1 MHTVLKALVFTSAA
15 LLCARNF
22 WGVLT
27 SQSHINTLCSQ
38 EAVCHCSY
46 NYGPIINFLQRFDTQ
61 FKIQGV
67 AELFTPHCRGQ
78 DAVCMYYLLHR
89 SLNRCIL
96 ENAFEVK
103 QVTSK
108 WQWKTRDRDKQW
120 TYNKQSWLCSNP

>member
-1 MHTVLKALVFTSAA
+1 MQTVLKALVFTSAA

-27 SQSHINTLCSQ
+27 SQSHTYVLFTRISLCQ
-38 EAVCHCSY
+38 CSY
-46 NYGPIINFLQRFDTQ
+46 NYGPIINFLQTLETQ

-78 DAVCMYYLLHR
+78 DTVCMYCLLHR

-103 QVTSK
+103 QGTSK
-108 WQWKTRDRDKQW
+108 WQWKRRDRDKQW
-120 TYNKQSWLCSNP
+120 TDNRQSWPCSNP